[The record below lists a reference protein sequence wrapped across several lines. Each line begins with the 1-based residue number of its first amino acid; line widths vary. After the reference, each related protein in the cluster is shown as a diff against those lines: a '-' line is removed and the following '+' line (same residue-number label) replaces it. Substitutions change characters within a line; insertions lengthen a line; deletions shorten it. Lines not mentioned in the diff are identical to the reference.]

1 MNTVRSSIVGVAI
14 PIILACAPAGD
25 GPTSPSASGRPSIL
39 EVAAENGV
47 VALATGAAHRIR
59 PLPDGELWVLTFNA
73 KKRADGTV
81 TGYAHVDRKDLD
93 AAWDIDVTCMSVV
106 GNIAWIAGI
115 IRNARGALPRDGTVS
130 YFYVIDNG
138 EGGDAP
144 PDQASAI
151 RLNDREGQDREFC
164 ELRPL
169 ALPPTVIAHGNVQ
182 VH

>member
-25 GPTSPSASGRPSIL
+25 GPTSPSRSARPAML
-39 EVAAENGV
+39 EAAAENGV

-73 KKRADGTV
+73 EKRADGTV
-81 TGYAHVDRKDLD
+81 TGYVHVDRKDLD
-93 AAWDIDVTCMSVV
+93 AAWDIEVTCMSVV
-106 GNIAWIAGI
+106 GNIAWIGGI
-115 IRNARGALPRDGTVS
+115 MRNARGALPRDGMVS
-130 YFYVIDNG
+130 YFYVVDNG
-138 EGGDAP
+138 EGNADP
-144 PDQASAI
+144 PDEASAI
-151 RLNDREGQDREFC
+151 RLNDLEGQDKVFC

-169 ALPPTVIAHGNVQ
+169 LLTRTVIAHGNVQ

>member
-25 GPTSPSASGRPSIL
+25 GPTSPSASLGQARFQ
-39 EVAAENGV
+39 VGGDNGV
-47 VALATGAAHRIR
+47 VELATGAAHRIR

-73 KKRADGTV
+73 EKRADGTV

-93 AAWDIDVTCMSVV
+93 VAWDIDVTCMSVV
-106 GNIAWIAGI
+106 GNIAWIAGV
-115 IRNARGALPRDGTVS
+115 IRNARGSLPRDGTVS
-130 YFYVIDNG
+130 YFYVVDNG
-138 EGGDAP
+138 EGNAAP
-144 PDQASAI
+144 PDEASAI
-151 RLNDREGQDREFC
+151 RLNDLEGQDRVFC

-169 ALPPTVIAHGNVQ
+169 LLLRTVIAHGNVQ

>member
-25 GPTSPSASGRPSIL
+25 GPTSPSASSGQARFQ
-39 EVAAENGV
+39 VGGDNGV
-47 VALATGAAHRIR
+47 VELVTGAAHRIR

-73 KKRADGTV
+73 EKRADGTV

-93 AAWDIDVTCMSVV
+93 AAWDIEVTCVSVV
-106 GNIAWIAGI
+106 GNIAWIGGI

-130 YFYVIDNG
+130 YFYVVDNG
-138 EGGDAP
+138 EGSAAP
-144 PDQASAI
+144 PDEASAI
-151 RLNDREGQDREFC
+151 RLNDLEGQDRVFC

-169 ALPPTVIAHGNVQ
+169 LLARTVIAHGNVQ

>member
-1 MNTVRSSIVGVAI
+1 MSTVRSSMAGVTASI
-14 PIILACAPAGD
+14 MLACAPGGE
-25 GPTSPSASGRPSIL
+25 GPTSPSASSGQARFQ
-39 EVAAENGV
+39 VGGDNGV
-47 VALATGAAHRIR
+47 VELATGAAHRIR

-73 KKRADGTV
+73 EKRADGTV

-93 AAWDIDVTCMSVV
+93 AAWDIEVTCMEVA
-106 GNIAWIAGI
+106 GNVAWIAGI

-138 EGGDAP
+138 EGSADP
-144 PDQASAI
+144 RDVASAI
-151 RLNDREGQDREFC
+151 RLNDSEGEDARFC
-164 ELRPL
+164 SLRPL